1 MRKFRALSCLVF
13 ALCLIFYA
21 VPRLPVQGISQLA
34 TGFSLVWIA
43 FAFLVIGSN
52 LYFVMGTERQK
63 TKRRDMPVYSSPRLR
78 GGTTGTKK
86 RRISIDI

>member
-1 MRKFRALSCLVF
+1 MRKFRAISCLVF

-43 FAFLVIGSN
+43 FALLVIGSN
-52 LYFVMGTERQK
+52 LYFVIGTDRLNI
-63 TKRRDMPVYSSPRLR
+63 KRKEIPAYSETRLR
-78 GGTTGTKK
+78 SGSAEAKK